1 MGLRPRLHRMPP
13 PTAPHPQ
20 GKKGRPPG
28 GAPKTSWSREAASQ
42 GKGGSTNPVPTPLPP
57 QPPGHRVGGEL
68 TAAGPGQIPG
78 AADVHEG
85 ARQPIRPAG
94 IVIKGPVAEQA
105 WCSGTMASESQPGW
119 GTSPQVPH
127 QGGCPAETCARLTS
141 TEASYPP
148 SMFPPSRCH
157 LSAVGLA
164 AKYLRSLFSH
174 LENGVDPQPTG
185 LSGDK

>member
-1 MGLRPRLHRMPP
+1 MGLRPRSHRCHPLLL
-13 PTAPHPQ
+13 PTPRERKADHREEAQ
-20 GKKGRPPG
+20 RPPG
-28 GAPKTSWSREAASQ
+28 AGRLRLRGKEAARAPCQLHSHPSLL
-42 GKGGSTNPVPTPLPP
+42 GTGWG
-57 QPPGHRVGGEL
+57 REL

-85 ARQPIRPAG
+85 ARRPIRPAG

-127 QGGCPAETCARLTS
+127 RGGCPAETCARLTS

-148 SMFPPSRCH
+148 STFPPSRCH

-185 LSGDK
+185 LCGDK